1 MADNLLTTKEA
12 RARLKVSRNTL
23 YALIE
28 SGDLKAVLVGFQ
40 YRITE
45 AELADYIRR
54 NEVKR

>member
-1 MADNLLTTKEA
+1 MADNLMTTKEA

-28 SGDLKAVLVGFQ
+28 SGDLKAVAVGSQ

-45 AELADYIRR
+45 DEIKDYIKR

>member
-12 RARLKVSRNTL
+12 RARLRVSRNTL

-28 SGDLKAVLVGFQ
+28 SGDLKAVLVGSQ
-40 YRITE
+40 YRVTE
-45 AELADYIRR
+45 AELADYIKR

>member
-1 MADNLLTTKEA
+1 MAENLLTTKEA
-12 RARLKVSRNTL
+12 RDRLKVSRNTL

-28 SGDLKAVLVGFQ
+28 SGDLKAVLVGSQ

-45 AELADYIRR
+45 DEIKDYIKR

>member
-1 MADNLLTTKEA
+1 MTDNLLTTKEA

-28 SGDLKAVLVGFQ
+28 SGDLKAVAVGSQ
-40 YRITE
+40 YRVTE
-45 AELADYIRR
+45 TELADYIKR

>member
-1 MADNLLTTKEA
+1 MADNLMTTKEA

-28 SGDLKAVLVGFQ
+28 SGDLKAVAVGGQ
-40 YRITE
+40 YRVTE

>member
-12 RARLKVSRNTL
+12 RTRLKVSRNTL

-28 SGDLKAVLVGFQ
+28 SGDLKAVAVGSQ
-40 YRITE
+40 YRVTE
-45 AELADYIRR
+45 AELADYIKR